1 MKRESAWDKMIH
13 IRQIVNDSL
22 ANAQLQSQLGEN
34 GRLAFDDMRES
45 ILEEIND
52 YEATRPTYITPQP
65 A

>member
-22 ANAQLQSQLGEN
+22 TNQALQLQLGAE

-45 ILEEIND
+45 ILEAIND
-52 YEATRPTYITPQP
+52 YEATRPTYIVAQT

>member
-1 MKRESAWDKMIH
+1 MKRENAWDRMIH

-22 ANAQLQSQLGEN
+22 ANAALQSQLGVE

-45 ILEEIND
+45 ILGVIND